1 MKRNLKVAFVFLIIA
16 VLLILSAT
24 SINSVPVDFSK
35 LDAKYQYVYKIMAT
49 KPIDSEACLI
59 AELVGDSDDVYCS
72 FKVTEVIFGECEDD
86 VIKVRLPKREAINS
100 SHETYQESGNG
111 FRYGYY
117 HFLTFVDTREKILC
131 DFKLGEKYLLC
142 LSDGLK
148 SGKDIG
154 FESVLFV
161 GKDNYPLSESDI
173 ENPEDF
179 ILMSDY
185 LKYVSEKVGFNC
197 PDKYQYDELEKQ
209 IRKYIGFS
217 IYEMY
222 ER

>member
-1 MKRNLKVAFVFLIIA
+1 M
-16 VLLILSAT
+16 
-24 SINSVPVDFSK
+24 
-35 LDAKYQYVYKIMAT
+35 
-49 KPIDSEACLI
+49 
-59 AELVGDSDDVYCS
+59 
-72 FKVTEVIFGECEDD
+72 
-86 VIKVRLPKREAINS
+86 
-100 SHETYQESGNG
+100 
-111 FRYGYY
+111 
-117 HFLTFVDTREKILC
+117 TFVDTREKILC

-197 PDKYQYDELEKQ
+197 PDKYKYDELEKQ

>member
-1 MKRNLKVAFVFLIIA
+1 MKKNLCIAFSCLIVFILCLLLSTQIIK
-16 VLLILSAT
+16 L
-24 SINSVPVDFSK
+24 PVDFSK
-35 LDAKYQYVYKIMAT
+35 LNDKYQYVYKIMAT
-49 KPIDSEACLI
+49 KPIYSEACLI

-117 HFLTFVDTREKILC
+117 HFLTTVDTREKIIC
-131 DFKLGEKYLLC
+131 DFKVGEKYLLC
-142 LSDGLK
+142 LANGNK
-148 SGKDIG
+148 SGNDITYEAVC
-154 FESVLFV
+154 FL

-173 ENPEDF
+173 ENPENLV
-179 ILMSDY
+179 LMKDY
-185 LKYVSEKVGFNC
+185 LKFASEKIGYNC
-197 PDKYQYDELEKQ
+197 SGKYQPDEVDRVL
-209 IRKYIGFS
+209 RKYFGFS
-217 IYEMY
+217 IYEMF

>member
-24 SINSVPVDFSK
+24 SINYAPVEFSK

-49 KPIDSEACLI
+49 KPVDSEVCLI

-72 FKVTEVIFGECEDD
+72 FKVTEVIFGECDD
-86 VIKVRLPKREAINS
+86 SEIRVRIPKK
-100 SHETYQESGNG
+100 ETFGNLQDSGNS

-117 HFLTFVDTREKILC
+117 HFLTTVDTREKIIC
-131 DFKLGEKYLLC
+131 DFKVGEKYLLC
-142 LSDGLK
+142 LAGGNK
-148 SGKDIG
+148 SGNDITYEAVW
-154 FESVLFV
+154 FL

-185 LKYVSEKVGFNC
+185 LKYISEKVGFNC
-197 PDKYQYDELEKQ
+197 PDKYKYDELEKQ